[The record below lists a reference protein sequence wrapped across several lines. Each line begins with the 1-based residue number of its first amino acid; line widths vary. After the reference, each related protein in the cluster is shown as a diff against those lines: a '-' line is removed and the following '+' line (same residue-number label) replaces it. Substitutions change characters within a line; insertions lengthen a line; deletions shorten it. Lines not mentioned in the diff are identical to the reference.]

1 MEPIRNFQGLIE
13 RFKALPRR
21 KRVIVACPRDEATE
35 EVVERCLSEDLVDI
49 TLVTDNGISD
59 RMKDWQ
65 ARFPDHIDIIEA
77 TDMDEAARLSV
88 ECIREGRGDVLMKG
102 TINTDNLLRAILNKE
117 HGLLPQGN
125 VMSHVAVAE
134 IPGYDRMLIYSDS
147 AVIPEP
153 NLEQFDA
160 ILTHNTSLA
169 RRMGI
174 EDPKVALVHFTEK
187 VNKKFQ
193 CTLDYEELKSRAAAG
208 RYGKIKIGGPMDIK
222 TALDPHSGDVKGI
235 HGQVNG
241 DADVLLLPNLE
252 CANTFYKTIAL
263 FAGAKIAALLI
274 GTTAPVVSPSRADSF
289 ETKFNSLTLAC
300 VAGE

>member
-1 MEPIRNFQGLIE
+1 
-13 RFKALPRR
+13 
-21 KRVIVACPRDEATE
+21 
-35 EVVERCLSEDLVDI
+35 
-49 TLVTDNGISD
+49 
-59 RMKDWQ
+59 
-65 ARFPDHIDIIEA
+65 
-77 TDMDEAARLSV
+77 MDEAARLSV

-174 EDPKVALVHFTEK
+174 EEPKVALVHFTEK

-208 RYGKIKIGGPMDIK
+208 RYGKIKIERTLLNHIDFGGKCNEKDNEPYS
-222 TALDPHSGDVKGI
+222 ALR
-235 HGQVNG
+235 
-241 DADVLLLPNLE
+241 ADG
-252 CANTFYKTIAL
+252 
-263 FAGAKIAALLI
+263 AGAAL
-274 GTTAPVVSPSRADSF
+274 S
-289 ETKFNSLTLAC
+289 
-300 VAGE
+300 